1 MLTPIDID
9 NKVFKKTK
17 LGGYDVK
24 DVENFLLIVMGD
36 YEKLYK
42 ENAELRD
49 KVNAMQESVSYYK
62 SLEEGIKQTVENA
75 QASADD
81 IKETAIRD
89 AESIR
94 KEAEVDSRRKLEDLQ
109 KQIIRAEADFED
121 KKKQMQIYK
130 IRVTSMLEAQL
141 KILNEDQDI

>member
-9 NKVFKKTK
+9 NKVFKKTRI
-17 LGGYDVK
+17 GGYDIK
-24 DVENFLLIVMGD
+24 DVENFLLIIMGD

-49 KVNAMQESVSYYK
+49 KVNTMQESVSYYK

-81 IKETAIRD
+81 IKETAKRD

-94 KEAEVDSRRKLEDLQ
+94 KEAELDSKRSLEDLQ
-109 KQIIRAEADFED
+109 KQIIRAEADLED

-141 KILNEDQDI
+141 KILNEDPDM

>member
-17 LGGYDVK
+17 LGGYDIK

-81 IKETAIRD
+81 IKETAKRD

-94 KEAEVDSRRKLEDLQ
+94 KEAEIDSKRKLEDLQ
-109 KQIIRAEADFED
+109 KQIIRAEADLED

-130 IRVTSMLEAQL
+130 IRVSSMLEAQL
-141 KILNEDQDI
+141 KILNEDKDC

>member
-1 MLTPIDID
+1 
-9 NKVFKKTK
+9 
-17 LGGYDVK
+17 
-24 DVENFLLIVMGD
+24 MGD

-75 QASADD
+75 QANADD
-81 IKETAIRD
+81 IKESAKRD
-89 AESIR
+89 AESIK
-94 KEAEVDSRRKLEDLQ
+94 KEAEVDARRKLEDLQ
-109 KQIIRAEADFED
+109 KQIIRAEADLED

-141 KILNEDQDI
+141 KILNDDKDM